1 MVSATIR
8 DAISSVAST
17 FRKCGRSSPFHL
29 QNGVHDTG
37 SIHPRIR
44 LMIRGYE
51 RNDPPPRRQKAV
63 TPAFLLDL
71 VNYARGFSEWAKHTA
86 DLIVGGY
93 FFAMR
98 ACEFCRTEKPGRTRR
113 VTLGDIVFRDKD
125 SRVVAH
131 GDPELDEKALFVT
144 ICFTDQKNGTK
155 MERRSHRKTGQETL
169 CPVKS
174 WARVVQR
181 VRSQFRTREDDSIPV
196 CAYREGQS
204 AKEIRSS
211 QVLQLIRESC
221 EFHDG
226 ENRYGIKA
234 SELGTR
240 SIRSGAAMALALQG
254 NTSDQKI
261 MMLGRWKSTAFLH
274 YIRPQVLEWAGDT
287 AHQMSKTK
295 SFLDV
300 GKNDTKSNRAEAN
313 PLPNIQTDEEIPSF
327 TLPLSQQHGI
337 GLEGRGSR
345 LALVG
350 QARPF

>member
-1 MVSATIR
+1 
-8 DAISSVAST
+8 
-17 FRKCGRSSPFHL
+17 
-29 QNGVHDTG
+29 
-37 SIHPRIR
+37 
-44 LMIRGYE
+44 MIRGYE
-51 RNDPPPRRQKAV
+51 KDDPPPRRQKAV
-63 TPAFLLDL
+63 TPALLLDL
-71 VNYARGFSEWAKHTA
+71 VKYTKGLSEWAKHAA

-113 VTLGDIVFRDKD
+113 VTLGDIVFRDQH
-125 SRVVAH
+125 SRVVAQ
-131 GDPELDEKALFVT
+131 GDPKLDEKAMFVT

-181 VRSQFRTREDDSIPV
+181 VRSQIRTREDDSIPV
-196 CAYREGQS
+196 CVYREGQS

-240 SIRSGAAMALALQG
+240 SIRSGAAMALAIQG
-254 NTSDQKI
+254 DTSDKKI
-261 MMLGRWKSTAFLH
+261 MMLGRWKSTAFLN
-274 YIRPQVLEWAGDT
+274 YIRPQVLVTPHNRWRRRNHFWTLGTIKGMPERPSHHAFQTCCMVKRSLHSPFPSHFKMVLVWKGGGRIG
-287 AHQMSKTK
+287 SK
-295 SFLDV
+295 
-300 GKNDTKSNRAEAN
+300 
-313 PLPNIQTDEEIPSF
+313 PI
-327 TLPLSQQHGI
+327 
-337 GLEGRGSR
+337 
-345 LALVG
+345 
-350 QARPF
+350 RPF